1 MNAEEL
7 NLSIR
12 RIKSQD
18 GELLTNCFE
27 PLTTFEGV
35 SDTIETERSLLII
48 RHEFKAERLFF
59 YTKEF
64 ADLAQAFEM
73 LDKGT
78 YYLDIVSKS
87 DEYAKHELES
97 SGFRCIG
104 EMMRLACKDISQV
117 LQNDSPEMVYFDST
131 IGLTAQPAD
140 AEDVYKLLWSVFD
153 TGISHLPDIDEV
165 KRMISD
171 EEIVVHKENGRITA
185 LLQEKMQPK
194 RYYINQIYNSSEK
207 KTIHALLLN
216 RLAAYVHGGGKYAY
230 SWVEKNN
237 IASQK
242 FHNKFGFEHDGLWN
256 IVYQLDKNE

>member
-59 YTKEF
+59 YTKEL

-104 EMMRLACKDISQV
+104 EMMRLAWKDISQV
-117 LQNDSPEMVYFDST
+117 LQNDS
-131 IGLTAQPAD
+131 
-140 AEDVYKLLWSVFD
+140 
-153 TGISHLPDIDEV
+153 PDIDEV

-216 RLAAYVHGGGKYAY
+216 RLAAYVQGGGKYAY